1 MRPRCIGTVRAETH
15 CQSINQT
22 TGKSYKKKLGR
33 LFPKKDTEM
42 TKALQF
48 ECGAWN
54 VRELGEK
61 EEE

>member
-1 MRPRCIGTVRAETH
+1 MHRDHKGSNPL
-15 CQSINQT
+15 SINQT
-22 TGKSYKKKLGR
+22 TGKSHKKKLGR

-42 TKALQF
+42 TKVLQF
-48 ECGAWN
+48 QYAIWN